1 MTVEMVHYNEY
12 ILNRQF
18 VYYQYMSPH
27 INKILFLTVAITTI
41 IISPRL
47 ALAKSNIPGGYLS
60 GFAGGVVEANEAITQ
75 LYNGSLK
82 SIGADKPQSCPLA
95 DKQDDYC
102 DGWKDGWAT
111 RILDILG

>member
-1 MTVEMVHYNEY
+1 
-12 ILNRQF
+12 
-18 VYYQYMSPH
+18 MSPRN
-27 INKILFLTVAITTI
+27 NKILFLTVAITTI

-60 GFAGGVVEANEAITQ
+60 GFGRGVVEANEAITQ

-82 SIGADKPQSCPLA
+82 SIDADKPPSCPLA

-102 DGWKDGWAT
+102 DGQKDGWRD